1 MRKIEVAMLA
11 GLLLSGLALGP
22 TAATAQEVTLRVHS
36 FLPPVANPMKHYV
49 TPWAEKIEKDS
60 KGRIKVQVYPSMQLG
75 GKAEQ
80 LLTQVRDGVV
90 DVAWALPGF
99 TPGVMPKLEVFEL
112 PFLHRSTHA
121 TVMSLQDYVAKHMQK
136 EFEPYH
142 VLLVHCHA
150 GALFMTKDPI
160 NKVEDFQGMK
170 LRSYSRTNAWIL
182 EALGATP
189 LQVALPELAPMLS
202 KGTVTGS
209 ILPYEIAPAV
219 KMQDLTEYFT
229 TLAPPQPR
237 LSTAIFTF
245 LMNKSKYESLPPDLK
260 KVIDDNSGRN
270 LAPHAIK
277 VWDQIELDGEKVM
290 RSKPKNKFVELSAA
304 ETAKFKQKVQPVFDR
319 FKKLL
324 DDSGADGAKNP
335 RRGGGLGGEVF
346 EVDTVLLHRA
356 STPRAFHGGACW
368 RDRPADRSL
377 WTGAVRYRICS
388 GDSRRGVDLRHGGRR
403 DRQRDRALFLPLA
416 DSRRLRHRR
425 HPVRLRHLRLSA
437 LLPTDARQR
446 DRRFLHGGRPAAGQG
461 MPRRGGNGALSR
473 RGNPAHLAAVLRVAG
488 AAPVVRGAGRLRFLS
503 LVDAAVR
510 SASAWAS

>member
-1 MRKIEVAMLA
+1 MRKIEVATLA

-121 TVMSLQDYVAKHMQK
+121 TVMSLQDYIAKHMQK

-324 DDSGADGAKNP
+324 DDSGADGAKI
-335 RRGGGLGGEVF
+335 LAEV
-346 EVDTVLLHRA
+346 EALEEK
-356 STPRAFHGGACW
+356 
-368 RDRPADRSL
+368 
-377 WTGAVRYRICS
+377 Y
-388 GDSRRGVDLRHGGRR
+388 SR
-403 DRQRDRALFLPLA
+403 
-416 DSRRLRHRR
+416 
-425 HPVRLRHLRLSA
+425 
-437 LLPTDARQR
+437 
-446 DRRFLHGGRPAAGQG
+446 
-461 MPRRGGNGALSR
+461 
-473 RGNPAHLAAVLRVAG
+473 
-488 AAPVVRGAGRLRFLS
+488 
-503 LVDAAVR
+503 
-510 SASAWAS
+510 